1 MTPTNAPAPTDATAP
16 TNASAAPAVDA
27 ATSRSGTQIRLEHV
41 TKDYGLATPAVDDI
55 SLTIEPGEFM
65 TLLGPSGSG
74 KTTTLNLIAGFETL
88 SAGTI
93 ALNGVDVGNLPP
105 HKRDLGML
113 FQNYALFP
121 HMTVAQNVAYP
132 LRERRLPKDEITKKV
147 AEVLELV
154 QLTGRDDNYP
164 SQLSGGQQ
172 QRVALAR
179 AIVFGPKALL
189 LDEPLGALDRN
200 LRGALQ
206 SEIRRI
212 HREVGST
219 FVFVTHDQEEAMNL
233 SDRIALFNN
242 GRIEQVGTP
251 EELYRAPETLF
262 TARFLGDSNVFEL
275 GVGAKGT
282 SAHWDGATWAIDP
295 ATVAGHPGVL
305 TNSAVVVRPE
315 DLSIARTGEK
325 PPTGA
330 NSVRAVVRDVEYMG
344 SYRTVMLAL
353 GSAATTGR
361 ARIDAFDSTLAIGDE
376 VVAWWRPERQRIVA
390 A

>member
-1 MTPTNAPAPTDATAP
+1 VTISPTATAE
-16 TNASAAPAVDA
+16 PAA
-27 ATSRSGTQIRLEHV
+27 ATKQGTQIRLTDV
-41 TKDYGLATPAVDDI
+41 TKDYGLAIPAVENI

-88 SAGTI
+88 TSGSI
-93 ALNGVDVGNLPP
+93 RLNGSDVGNLPP
-105 HKRDLGML
+105 HKRNLGML

-132 LRERRLPKDEITKKV
+132 LRERKV
-147 AEVLELV
+147 AKSEIARRVSEVLELV
-154 QLTGRDDNYP
+154 QLPGRDDNFP

-179 AIVFGPKALL
+179 AIVFNPKALL

-206 SEIRRI
+206 AEIRRI

-233 SDRIALFNN
+233 SDRIALFNS
-242 GRIEQVGTP
+242 GHIEQVGSP
-251 EELYRAPETLF
+251 EQLYREPDTLF
-262 TARFLGDSNVFEL
+262 AATFLGDSNVFAL
-275 GVGAKGT
+275 GA
-282 SAHWDGATWAIDP
+282 SALGSTIGWQGRSWSVDP
-295 ATVAGHPGVL
+295 ATVSSHPG
-305 TNSAVVVRPE
+305 TASGSAIVVRPE
-315 DLSIARTGEK
+315 DLHIARTESDV
-325 PPTGA
+325 PAGA
-330 NSVRAVVRDVEYMG
+330 NSVPAIVRDLEYMG
-344 SYRTVMLAL
+344 SYRTAL
-353 GSAATTGR
+353 LDLGESAQAGH
-361 ARIDAFDSTLAIGDE
+361 ARIDALDSTLVVGEPA
-376 VVAWWRPERQRIVA
+376 VAWWRPERQRVVA

>member
-1 MTPTNAPAPTDATAP
+1 
-16 TNASAAPAVDA
+16 
-27 ATSRSGTQIRLEHV
+27 
-41 TKDYGLATPAVDDI
+41 
-55 SLTIEPGEFM
+55 M

-88 SAGTI
+88 TSGHI
-93 ALNGVDVGNLPP
+93 SFNGDDVGTLPP
-105 HKRDLGML
+105 HKRNLGML

-132 LRERRLPKDEITKKV
+132 LRERRVPKTEITRRV

-154 QLTGRDDNYP
+154 QLTGRDDNVP

-206 SEIRRI
+206 AEIQRI

-219 FVFVTHDQEEAMNL
+219 FVFVTHDQEEAMSL

-242 GRIEQVGTP
+242 GRIEQVGSP
-251 EELYRAPETLF
+251 ETLYKAPETLF

-275 GVGAKGT
+275 GGAPG
-282 SAHWDGATWAIDP
+282 S
-295 ATVAGHPGVL
+295 TVAWQDHSWTVDPRTVAEPARAASRTAL
-305 TNSAVVVRPE
+305 VVRPE
-315 DLSIARTGEK
+315 DVHIAQPEDDV
-325 PPTGA
+325 PPGVSA
-330 NSVRAVVRDVEYMG
+330 IPAVVTDVQYLG
-344 SYRTVMLAL
+344 SYRTVLLSFAGGAAGQARVDASETQLAL
-353 GSAATTGR
+353 GQSVT
-361 ARIDAFDSTLAIGDE
+361 
-376 VVAWWRPERQRIVA
+376 AWWRVERQRVVSR
-390 A
+390 

>member
-1 MTPTNAPAPTDATAP
+1 MPATTAVPTVAPV
-16 TNASAAPAVDA
+16 AAKA
-27 ATSRSGTQIRLEHV
+27 GTQIRLTDV
-41 TKDYGLATPAVDDI
+41 VKDYGLAVPAVDGV

-88 SAGTI
+88 TSGHI
-93 ALNGVDVGNLPP
+93 SFNGDDVSTLPP
-105 HKRDLGML
+105 HKRNLGML

-132 LRERRLPKDEITKKV
+132 LRERKVPKAEITRRV

-154 QLTGRDDNYP
+154 QLTGRDDNVP

-206 SEIRRI
+206 TEIQRI

-219 FVFVTHDQEEAMNL
+219 FVFVTHDQEEAMSL
-233 SDRIALFNN
+233 SDRIALFNS
-242 GRIEQVGTP
+242 GKIEQVGTP
-251 EELYRAPETLF
+251 EALYKAPETLF

-275 GVGAKGT
+275 VQAPGSTVVWQDR
-282 SAHWDGATWAIDP
+282 SWAVEP
-295 ATVAGHPGVL
+295 RTVSERARAASEAAL
-305 TNSAVVVRPE
+305 VVRPE
-315 DLSIARTGEK
+315 DVHIAGDADGV
-325 PPTGA
+325 PPGA
-330 NSVRAVVRDVEYMG
+330 SAVPATVTDVQYLG
-344 SYRTVMLAL
+344 SYRTVVLSYA
-353 GSAATTGR
+353 GGVVGR
-361 ARIDAFDSTLAIGDE
+361 ARLDASETQLSLGQS
-376 VVAWWRPERQRIVA
+376 VVAWWRVERQRVVSR
-390 A
+390 